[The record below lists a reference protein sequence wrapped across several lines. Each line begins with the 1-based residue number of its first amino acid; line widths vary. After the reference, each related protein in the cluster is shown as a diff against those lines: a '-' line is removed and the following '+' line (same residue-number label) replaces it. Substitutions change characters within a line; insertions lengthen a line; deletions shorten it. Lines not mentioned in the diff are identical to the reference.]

1 MNRLEANS
9 PEILIMDKSGEAFK
23 VNSLTN
29 LDSADPVHGRVEWD
43 MPRSLWNNFIFLGA
57 IVLAP
62 IFVSWSAVLMF
73 LIFTAVILCTGHSV
87 GFHRRFVHQS
97 FDCPKWLERVLIYA
111 GTIVG
116 MGGPIWTMQY
126 HDMRDWAQ
134 RQANCHGYLRHEKGF
149 FREGFEYLNMKLI
162 LDNPPEFSPDP
173 EFGEDKFYK
182 FLDKTYMWQQIP
194 IAALLY
200 LAGGMPWLVWGVFV
214 RIAACISM
222 HWAISYFAHTSG
234 PSDWEVEGAVI
245 QAHNVPILA
254 IPTMGESWH
263 ANHHAF
269 PASARHG
276 LYPGQIDL
284 GWEFIKLLKF
294 LGLAWNIKTPEILP
308 ARPTIRPLT
317 ERAMDVVSEAQ
328 RKL

>member
-1 MNRLEANS
+1 MIKVETGLKNISAEDSA
-9 PEILIMDKSGEAFK
+9 EGAFK

-29 LDSADPVHGRVEWD
+29 LDFADPVHGHVKWD
-43 MPRSLWNNFIFLGA
+43 VQRSLWNNFIFLCA
-57 IVLAP
+57 IILGP
-62 IFVSWSAVLMF
+62 IYISWSAVLMF
-73 LIFTAVILCTGHSV
+73 FVFTGVILCIGHSV
-87 GFHRRFVHQS
+87 GYHRRFVHQS
-97 FDCPKWLERVLIYA
+97 FDCPKWLERILIYT

-116 MGGPIWTMQY
+116 MGGPLWTMQY

-134 RQANCHGYLRHEKGF
+134 RQADCHGYLRHEKGF
-149 FREGFEYLNMKLI
+149 FREGLDYLNMKLV
-162 LDNPPEFSPDP
+162 LDNPPTFSPDP
-173 EFGEDKFYK
+173 KFGNDKFYK

-194 IAALLY
+194 IAALLF
-200 LAGGMPWLVWGVFV
+200 LVGGMPWLVWGVFV
-214 RIAACISM
+214 RIAACIFM

-234 PSDWEVEGAVI
+234 PADWEVDGAVV

-284 GWEFIKLLKF
+284 GWEFIKILQI
-294 LGLAWNIKTPEILP
+294 LGLAWDIKTPETLP
-308 ARPTIRPLT
+308 ARKTIRPLT
-317 ERAMDVVSEAQ
+317 KRAMDVVSHAQ
-328 RKL
+328 REI